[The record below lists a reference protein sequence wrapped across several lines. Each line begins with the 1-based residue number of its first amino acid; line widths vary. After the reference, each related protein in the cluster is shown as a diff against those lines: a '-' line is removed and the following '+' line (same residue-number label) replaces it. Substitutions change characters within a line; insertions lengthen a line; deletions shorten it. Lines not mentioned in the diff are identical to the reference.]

1 MAKDI
6 NSIFFDI
13 TPEIE
18 ELALKCETNNA
29 IDKELY
35 TKYEVKRGLRDL
47 NGKGVLAGLTNISDV
62 CATKIVD
69 GVSVPCAGNLY
80 YRGYNI
86 KDLVSGF
93 LEAKHF
99 GFEEIAYL
107 LLFGELPNQKELE
120 NFKDMIADRRM
131 LPPNFVRDVIMKA
144 PSRDM
149 MNSITRSILQLYSYD
164 DKADDTSIPNV
175 LRQSLNLI
183 SQFPMLMVYSY
194 LAYNYRM
201 GEDLYI
207 YAPKK
212 ELSMAENILMML
224 REDRQYTELE
234 AKILDMALVLHMDH
248 GGGNNSTFTTHVVTS
263 SGTDT
268 YSTIAA
274 AMASLKGPKHG
285 GANVK
290 VTQMFEDMK
299 TQLTDWQDD
308 DQIRAYLEALLEK
321 RAFDKRGL
329 IYGMGHAI
337 YSVSDPRAEIFKK
350 FVKQLAYE
358 KGHEAEYVL
367 YEKVEKMAPEIISER
382 RKMYKGVNAN
392 VDFYSGLV
400 YSMLDLPPALY
411 TPIFAAAR
419 IVGWSAHRIEE
430 LVNADKI
437 IRPLI
442 KAQKAGMDV
451 NANQLESHLLSGGRV
466 DNVVDALIA
475 AHRANLDLS
484 FERAAA
490 IDLAGRNVFEAVKM
504 SVTPKI
510 IETPWISAVAIDGI
524 EVKVI
529 AKVTVRA
536 NLSRLVGG
544 AGEETIIARVGEGIV
559 TTVGSSQSHKS
570 VLENPDLIS
579 RTVLSKGLDNGTA
592 FEILSIDIADVDIG
606 RNIGAHLQIQQAEAD
621 KQIAQAKAEERR
633 ATAIAKEQEMRA
645 EVEHMKAKVVEAEAE
660 VPRAMAEALRS
671 GNLGV
676 MDYYRM
682 QNVQADTAMKNN
694 VGNTDLSKVFHKEQC
709 IETKDN

>member
-1 MAKDI
+1 
-6 NSIFFDI
+6 
-13 TPEIE
+13 
-18 ELALKCETNNA
+18 
-29 IDKELY
+29 
-35 TKYEVKRGLRDL
+35 
-47 NGKGVLAGLTNISDV
+47 
-62 CATKIVD
+62 
-69 GVSVPCAGNLY
+69 
-80 YRGYNI
+80 
-86 KDLVSGF
+86 
-93 LEAKHF
+93 
-99 GFEEIAYL
+99 
-107 LLFGELPNQKELE
+107 
-120 NFKDMIADRRM
+120 M

-194 LAYNYRM
+194 LAYNYKM

-308 DQIRAYLEALLEK
+308 DRIRAYLEALLEK

-419 IVGWSAHRIEE
+419 IVGWSAHRLEE
-430 LVNADKI
+430 LKNVDKI
-437 IRPLI
+437 IRPAYKPLAPYRDYI
-442 KAQKAGMDV
+442 K
-451 NANQLESHLLSGGRV
+451 
-466 DNVVDALIA
+466 
-475 AHRANLDLS
+475 LDD
-484 FERAAA
+484 R
-490 IDLAGRNVFEAVKM
+490 
-504 SVTPKI
+504 
-510 IETPWISAVAIDGI
+510 
-524 EVKVI
+524 
-529 AKVTVRA
+529 
-536 NLSRLVGG
+536 
-544 AGEETIIARVGEGIV
+544 
-559 TTVGSSQSHKS
+559 
-570 VLENPDLIS
+570 
-579 RTVLSKGLDNGTA
+579 
-592 FEILSIDIADVDIG
+592 
-606 RNIGAHLQIQQAEAD
+606 
-621 KQIAQAKAEERR
+621 
-633 ATAIAKEQEMRA
+633 
-645 EVEHMKAKVVEAEAE
+645 
-660 VPRAMAEALRS
+660 
-671 GNLGV
+671 
-676 MDYYRM
+676 
-682 QNVQADTAMKNN
+682 
-694 VGNTDLSKVFHKEQC
+694 
-709 IETKDN
+709 